1 MEYLGTQNQDKSYAT
16 KDLIASALNGYY
28 TDTQVDELYDSAIN
42 EVARN
47 RTRVY
52 LNPTRVTIASSSET
66 NSSTTST
73 SGTLCY
79 NVSTGH
85 ILYKVGTTYYNGSF
99 YHSGYPRAA
108 QAGDVVLFTSDT
120 YTATMM
126 YVHNGTNFVLAAM
139 DYSGDIED
147 LESSIGSKTAV
158 SVNGTF
164 RTTAS
169 IYAPTTAGSIAVTTT
184 SGIYNTTVSAQRL
197 QAGGSGPEWVNTK
210 QVTEFTTASTNT
222 SAYATFA
229 NQLGTTDVTVT
240 TYFYESSQWRKVL
253 IDVYLT
259 DTQVQLAFDT
269 ARKSQKFKVVMT
281 R

>member
-1 MEYLGTQNQDKSYAT
+1 MEYLGTQSQDKSIAT
-16 KDLIASALNGYY
+16 KDLIAASLTEYY
-28 TDTQVDELYDSAIN
+28 KDTQVDELFDSAVE
-42 EVARN
+42 EVYKN
-47 RTRVY
+47 RPRVY
-52 LNPTRVTIASSSET
+52 VNPTRVNISSSSET

-79 NVSTGH
+79 NTSTGH
-85 ILYKVGTTYYNGSF
+85 ILYKVGTTYYNGAF
-99 YHSGYPRAA
+99 IHSGYQRAA

-147 LESSIGSKTAV
+147 LESTIGSKSAV

-164 RTTAS
+164 KTTAS
-169 IYAPTTAGSIAVTTT
+169 IYAPTTEGSVESTTT
-184 SGIYNTTVSAQRL
+184 SGIYNTTLKSQRL
-197 QAGGSGPEWVNTK
+197 QAGSNGPEWIYTT

-222 SAYATFA
+222 SSYATFA

-240 TYFYESSQWRKVL
+240 TYFYESSQWKKVL

-269 ARKSQKFKVVMT
+269 ARKNQKFKVVMT